1 MEYDPPWPSIQS
13 TVEIIHNQQIDVIH
27 AHLPKAHVL
36 AGLAGCL
43 TRTPVVATIHG
54 MSITT
59 HELGVSR
66 TTGTHLILV
75 CREAYFQAQALGLS
89 EAEITLISNGV
100 DVERFKPDPVGSE
113 FRKMLGIPADAPL
126 VGFVGRLASEKGP
139 DTFVLAAKHVHRQQ
153 PDVHFVLVGEGPM
166 EADLVQMIEDLEL
179 RGRVHLAGLWPDTS
193 QVYPALDV
201 LAQTSRVEGMP
212 LALLEG
218 MACALPVVAI
228 AVGGVSE
235 LVVVGTTGVLVGPG
249 DWEGIGNAVLALLA
263 NPKQLAHMGQ
273 AGRQRVETL
282 FSLENSVKLTGDL
295 FRRLAKSRVS
305 QRSRTLI
312 QPSPVVKSR

>member
-1 MEYDPPWPSIQS
+1 
-13 TVEIIHNQQIDVIH
+13 
-27 AHLPKAHVL
+27 
-36 AGLAGCL
+36 
-43 TRTPVVATIHG
+43 
-54 MSITT
+54 
-59 HELGVSR
+59 
-66 TTGTHLILV
+66 
-75 CREAYFQAQALGLS
+75 
-89 EAEITLISNGV
+89 
-100 DVERFKPDPVGSE
+100 
-113 FRKMLGIPADAPL
+113 
-126 VGFVGRLASEKGP
+126 
-139 DTFVLAAKHVHRQQ
+139 
-153 PDVHFVLVGEGPM
+153 M

-273 AGRQRVETL
+273 ASRQRVETL